1 MKTFIYQTQR
11 VLIVVAMSA
20 MMGYGED
27 PKSAGGS
34 PAPTIEQTLVAHPGE
49 TLQVNSRY
57 ASQTIDSQAGNQV
70 SVVVTRRVLE
80 QYEHDADRILREHEV
95 EISRHDHGITIYT
108 DVDDAVSERWQAD
121 YKTFPPL
128 RVHVKVLVPKQ
139 GYDVV
144 ARTTFGSQDIQ
155 NINGSVHADARQDA
169 IINNVLGDI
178 EVNSIFGALT
188 IRDVGGSVLRA
199 KAREKVDIKHVK
211 GPHVYA
217 ASSFGSLVLDDIAGF
232 ANAKAREDINISNV
246 GRDVE
251 ASSSFGSV
259 TIRNVVG
266 RVLDAKAR
274 EKVDIKHVKGPHV
287 HAASSFGSLV
297 LDDIAGSANVRAR
310 EDINVSNVGGDLEA
324 SSSFGRV
331 TIRNVAGSVLH
342 AKAREKVDIKT
353 VQRDILDASSS
364 FGSLVLDDVTGVA
377 YAHARKAIT
386 ASNVG
391 GDLSASSSFGSVTI
405 HHVGGS
411 VRAKARGD
419 IELKN
424 VAKEASINSSFGK
437 VRRVQ

>member
-1 MKTFIYQTQR
+1 MNTFIYQTQR

-20 MMGYGED
+20 MMGYGEE

-34 PAPTIEQTLVAHPGE
+34 PAPKIEKTLVAHPGE

-121 YKTFPPL
+121 YKTVPPL

-169 IINNVLGDI
+169 IIINVLGDI
-178 EVNSIFGALT
+178 EVNSIFGGLT
-188 IRDVGGSVLRA
+188 IRDVGGSVLR
-199 KAREKVDIKHVK
+199 
-211 GPHVYA
+211 
-217 ASSFGSLVLDDIAGF
+217 
-232 ANAKAREDINISNV
+232 
-246 GRDVE
+246 
-251 ASSSFGSV
+251 
-259 TIRNVVG
+259 
-266 RVLDAKAR
+266 
-274 EKVDIKHVKGPHV
+274 
-287 HAASSFGSLV
+287 
-297 LDDIAGSANVRAR
+297 
-310 EDINVSNVGGDLEA
+310 
-324 SSSFGRV
+324 
-331 TIRNVAGSVLH
+331 

>member
-1 MKTFIYQTQR
+1 MNTVIYQMQR

-20 MMGYGED
+20 MMGYGEE
-27 PKSAGGS
+27 PKSE
-34 PAPTIEQTLVAHPGE
+34 PTIEKTLVAHPGE

-70 SVVVTRRVLE
+70 SVVVTRSVLE
-80 QYEHDADRILREHEV
+80 EYKHDADRILSDHKV
-95 EISRHDHGITIYT
+95 EISSPDQGITIYT
-108 DVDDAVSERWQAD
+108 DVDDSVLERWQAD
-121 YKTFPPL
+121 YDTASPL

-144 ARTTFGSQDIQ
+144 ARTMLGSQDIQ

-169 IINNVLGDI
+169 IIINVLGDI
-178 EVNSIFGALT
+178 EVNSIFGDLT

-211 GPHVYA
+211 GPHVHA

-259 TIRNVVG
+259 TIRNV
-266 RVLDAKAR
+266 
-274 EKVDIKHVKGPHV
+274 
-287 HAASSFGSLV
+287 
-297 LDDIAGSANVRAR
+297 
-310 EDINVSNVGGDLEA
+310 
-324 SSSFGRV
+324 
-331 TIRNVAGSVLH
+331 AGSVLH
-342 AKAREKVDIKT
+342 AKAHEKVDIKA
-353 VQRDILDASSS
+353 VRRDIFDARSS
-364 FGSLVLDDVTGVA
+364 FGGLVLDDVSGVA

-386 ASNVG
+386 VSNVG
-391 GDLSASSSFGSVTI
+391 GDLSAFSSFGSVTI

-411 VRAKARGD
+411 VRAEGRGD
-419 IELKN
+419 VVLKD
-424 VAKEASINSSFGK
+424 VAKEASIHSSFGK
-437 VRRVQ
+437 VRRVE

>member
-1 MKTFIYQTQR
+1 MNTFIYQTQR

-57 ASQTIDSQAGNQV
+57 ASQTIDSQAGNKV
-70 SVVVTRRVLE
+70 SVVVTRSVLE

-139 GYDVV
+139 GYDVD
-144 ARTTFGSQDIQ
+144 AGTTFGSQDIQ
-155 NINGSVHADARQDA
+155 NINGSVHARAHQDA
-169 IINNVLGDI
+169 IIINALGDI
-178 EVNSIFGALT
+178 QVNSTFGGLT

-199 KAREKVDIKHVK
+199 KAHEKVDIKHVK
-211 GPHVYA
+211 GPRVHA
-217 ASSFGSLVLDDIAGF
+217 TSSFGSLVLDDITGS
-232 ANAKAREDINISNV
+232 INVSAHENVNVSNV

-251 ASSSFGSV
+251 ATSHFGRV
-259 TIRNVVG
+259 TIRNVG
-266 RVLDAKAR
+266 GSVLRAKAH
-274 EKVDIKHVKGPHV
+274 EKVDIKHVKGPRV
-287 HAASSFGSLV
+287 HAASSFGSLA
-297 LDDIAGSANVRAR
+297 LDDITGSINVSAH
-310 EDINVSNVGGDLEA
+310 ENVNVSNVGRDVEA
-324 SSSFGRV
+324 TSSFGSV

-364 FGSLVLDDVTGVA
+364 FGSLVLDDVIGVA
-377 YAHARKAIT
+377 HAYARKAIT
-386 ASNVG
+386 VSNVG

-419 IELKN
+419 IELKD

>member
-1 MKTFIYQTQR
+1 MNTAIYQMQR

-20 MMGYGED
+20 MVGYGEE

-34 PAPTIEQTLVAHPGE
+34 PSPTIEKTLVAHPGE

-70 SVVVTRRVLE
+70 SVVVTRSVLE

-108 DVDDAVSERWQAD
+108 DVDDAVLEHWQAD
-121 YKTFPPL
+121 YKTVPPL

-169 IINNVLGDI
+169 IIINVLGDI

-217 ASSFGSLVLDDIAGF
+217 ASSFGSLVLDDIAGS
-232 ANAKAREDINISNV
+232 ANVRAREDVNISNV

-251 ASSSFGSV
+251 ATSSFGAL
-259 TIRNVVG
+259 TIRNVAG
-266 RVLDAKAR
+266 SVLYAKAR
-274 EKVDIKHVKGPHV
+274 EKVDIK
-287 HAASSFGSLV
+287 A
-297 LDDIAGSANVRAR
+297 VR
-310 EDINVSNVGGDLEA
+310 
-324 SSSFGRV
+324 
-331 TIRNVAGSVLH
+331 
-342 AKAREKVDIKT
+342 
-353 VQRDILDASSS
+353 RDILDASSS
-364 FGSLVLDDVTGVA
+364 FGSLILDDVTGGA
-377 YAHARKAIT
+377 HAHARKAIT
-386 ASNVG
+386 VSNVG

-405 HHVGGS
+405 QHVGGS
-411 VRAKARGD
+411 VHAKARGD